1 MKYASVCSGVEAAS
15 LAWMPLGWEPVWFS
29 EIEPFPCEVLA
40 QRFPEVLNL
49 GDMTKIEGEKYRG
62 TIDIIVGGTPCQGFS
77 LAGKK
82 GGIKDPRSGLCIAYC
97 RLLEAMRPRWFVWEK
112 CAWRIQHKRRRGL
125 QGVPPG
131 N

>member
-40 QRFPEVLNL
+40 QRFPGVPNL

-62 TIDIIVGGTPCQGFS
+62 TVERMD
-77 LAGKK
+77 
-82 GGIKDPRSGLCIAYC
+82 
-97 RLLEAMRPRWFVWEK
+97 
-112 CAWRIQHKRRRGL
+112 
-125 QGVPPG
+125 
-131 N
+131 